1 MLRDVKKL
9 FCHMNLETELVELKE
24 AGQTGLIDSERIG
37 FNDLDLRNL
46 NVSFVI
52 FI

>member
-1 MLRDVKKL
+1 MLRDMKKL
-9 FCHMNLETELVELKE
+9 FCDMNLETELIELKE
-24 AGQTGLIDSERIG
+24 AGQTGLIDSKRIG
-37 FNDLDLRNL
+37 FNELDLRNL